1 MLPAMKALLLVAAVV
16 ALLLLGRALDVGT
29 WLGAALEWIRGL
41 GPVAPVVFLALYVIA
56 CVFLLPGSVLTLG
69 AGAVFGVSRGIAIV
83 WISATLG
90 ASAAFL
96 VGRYL
101 VRAWV
106 ARTIAANP
114 KLQALDATVT
124 REGWMIVLLMRL
136 SPVIPFNLLNYAFGA
151 TRVSLRDYALASAVG
166 MLPGTMMYVYL
177 GSVAGELAAGSA
189 RARTPLE
196 WAFYGLGLAATVAVT
211 VYLTRVARTSLSRRA
226 AT

>member
-1 MLPAMKALLLVAAVV
+1 MVPAMKVLLLVTAAVV
-16 ALLLLGRALDVGT
+16 LLLLGYALDAGA
-29 WLGAALEWIRGL
+29 WLAAALDWIRGL
-41 GPVAPVVFLALYVIA
+41 GPVAPFVFLLLYVVA
-56 CVFLLPGSVLTLG
+56 CVLLLPGSVLTLG
-69 AGAVFGVSRGIAIV
+69 AGAVFGVSRGVVIV

-90 ASAAFL
+90 ATAAFL

-101 VRAWV
+101 VRDWV

-151 TRVSLRDYALASAVG
+151 TRVSLRDYAAASAVG

-196 WAFYGLGLAATVAVT
+196 WAFYGVGLVATVAVT
-211 VYLTRVARTSLSRRA
+211 VYLTRVARASLSRRA
-226 AT
+226 AA